1 MTRGFRAGLV
11 GVLGLAGLIGVGIST
26 AQQIHRNGFET
37 QKIGWLKAR
46 GEEKPNNGMGPGIV
60 LDGFDHGGA
69 FADALCVLL
78 RGRIPRAGN
87 HGKHQQQGLHDFAP
101 VGPRF
106 ASTA

>member
-1 MTRGFRAGLV
+1 MAFRLAHGLKDP
-11 GVLGLAGLIGVGIST
+11 LRKTLFS
-26 AQQIHRNGFET
+26 R
-37 QKIGWLKAR
+37 
-46 GEEKPNNGMGPGIV
+46 NNGMGPGVV

-87 HGKHQQQGLHDFAP
+87 HGKHQQQSLHDCAP

-106 ASTA
+106 AATA